1 MSAKTPAATR
11 TKKPQRLRKRREFL
25 RAAASGLS
33 RGARAFKLQAA
44 ARESGDADA
53 PRFGFTVTKKIA
65 GAVGRNRI
73 RRRLKEALR
82 LCGASGLPGYDYV
95 FVARPDALTAPFP
108 ELTAQI
114 VDGLTKLRPGDK
126 DRNPGRNPARNPGR
140 NKRNS
145 KDRPQ
150 AS

>member
-1 MSAKTPAATR
+1 MSEKNPAATR
-11 TKKPQRLRKRREFL
+11 KTKPQRLRKRREFL

-44 ARESGDADA
+44 AREGGDTDA
-53 PRFGFTVTKKIA
+53 PRFGFTVTKKTA

-73 RRRLKEALR
+73 RRRLREALR

-126 DRNPGRNPARNPGR
+126 PRRHH
-140 NKRNS
+140 RNS

>member
-1 MSAKTPAATR
+1 MSEKNPAETRKT
-11 TKKPQRLRKRREFL
+11 KPRRLRKRREFL

-44 ARESGDADA
+44 AREGDAEP

-82 LCGASGLPGYDYV
+82 LSGASGLPGYDYV

-114 VDGLTKLRPGDK
+114 VDGLAKLRPGDK
-126 DRNPGRNPARNPGR
+126 SRNQ
-140 NKRNS
+140 RNS

>member
-1 MSAKTPAATR
+1 MSEEDRARTRKT
-11 TKKPQRLRKRREFL
+11 KPQRLRKRREFL
-25 RAAASGLS
+25 RAAKSGLS

-44 ARESGDADA
+44 AREGGDAE
-53 PRFGFTVTKKIA
+53 PSRFGFTVTKKIA

-95 FVARPDALTAPFP
+95 FIARPDALTTPFP

-114 VDGLTKLRPGDK
+114 VDGLAKLRPGDK
-126 DRNPGRNPARNPGR
+126 SRRQ
-140 NKRNS
+140 RNS
-145 KDRPQ
+145 KDRP
-150 AS
+150 